1 MVTVTGVRNEFAFV
15 AKWITTGNLQ
25 FRKSAVRQRLQRRQ
39 DKEIGT
45 PSYEYGGIQSPFA
58 YQRKKSGQTNSRFL
72 ETKSF
77 TVVGV
82 ESIKPV
88 LPEIYAVF
96 VHSHHGT
103 DIYFQL
109 FLVWKNIVFFFS
121 SDIFPDSVRHVSV
134 KQRHEWYVKSWCVGH
149 IFALWPHDLCNR

>member
-1 MVTVTGVRNEFAFV
+1 M
-15 AKWITTGNLQ
+15 
-25 FRKSAVRQRLQRRQ
+25 
-39 DKEIGT
+39 
-45 PSYEYGGIQSPFA
+45 
-58 YQRKKSGQTNSRFL
+58 
-72 ETKSF
+72 
-77 TVVGV
+77 GV

-134 KQRHEWYVKSWCVGH
+134 KLRHEWYVKS
-149 IFALWPHDLCNR
+149 